1 MYICSI
7 GNVNTKET
15 EMSLPSLPAQYKVH
29 EGTAD
34 PVYEEIGPP
43 QPVVEGGE
51 NQYSFVMG
59 PCTAYKLISLKNTHL
74 K

>member
-1 MYICSI
+1 MSNFSSI
-7 GNVNTKET
+7 PRSF
-15 EMSLPSLPAQYKVH
+15 MSLPSLPAQYKVH

-51 NQYSFVMG
+51 NQYSFGMG
-59 PCTAYKLISLKNTHL
+59 PCPAYEQTTLKNTHL

>member
-1 MYICSI
+1 MSNFSSI
-7 GNVNTKET
+7 PRSF
-15 EMSLPSLPAQYKVH
+15 MSLLAQYKVH

-34 PVYEEIGPP
+34 PVYEEVGPP

-51 NQYSFVMG
+51 HQYRFGMG
-59 PCTAYKLISLKNTHL
+59 PCTAYEQTTLKNTHL